1 MMYADYTYYTGTY
14 GGKLVPEPDWARVEQ
29 GAEAYLRGVTGGRAG
44 PQEDLILRAAC
55 AVAEELWRQEQGG
68 ALKSQTVG
76 SWKKTYADGENVTP
90 AGRLYAAAAL
100 WLGST
105 GLLCRWC

>member
-1 MMYADYTYYTGTY
+1 MYADYAYYTGTY
-14 GGKLVPEPDWARVEQ
+14 GGALVPEGDWLRVSE
-29 GAEAYLRGVTGGRAG
+29 GAEAYLSGITGGRADPG
-44 PQEDLILRAAC
+44 DDRVRRAAC
-55 AVAEELWRQEQGG
+55 AAAEELWRQEQGG

-76 SWKKTYADGENVTP
+76 SWKKTYAGSESATP

-100 WLGST
+100 WLGET

>member
-1 MMYADYTYYTGTY
+1 MYADYTYYTETY
-14 GGKLVPEPDWARVEQ
+14 GGTLVPQADWMRVEQ
-29 GAEAYLRGVTGGRAG
+29 GAEVYIHSVTGGCAE
-44 PQEDLILRAAC
+44 PQEDLVCRAAC

-76 SWKKTYADGENVTP
+76 SWKKTYADGDTATP
-90 AGRLYAAAAL
+90 AGRLYAAAAR
-100 WLGST
+100 WLGNT